1 MISLRYHVVSI
12 AAAFLALAVGV
23 VLGSTA
29 LSGAL
34 LSGLSDQKG
43 ELAQRVTD
51 LEAERNGLKARLADA
66 DAFAGSVGPSA
77 VDGMLDQRSVVLVTT
92 SDAREADRSA
102 LTELIKE
109 AGGSVAGEVRLTGS
123 FTDSAR
129 ADQVRD
135 IVTRL
140 QPAGVRLP
148 TETDPGSLAGALLGS
163 VLLLDKDN
171 ALPQSTPEERAAV
184 LAGLADGGF
193 VKPGAQVRPA
203 QLAVVL
209 TGGVARGEAAGD
221 RAATLARFATQF
233 DRAGAGTVLAGDAP
247 SASGSGAIGVARADT
262 SAGSIL
268 STVDNVDT
276 SAGRVVTVLA
286 LREQLEGRAGN
297 YGVAGNAQA
306 PAPGAATRGP

>member
-51 LEAERNGLKARLADA
+51 LEAERNGLEAKLADA
-66 DAFAGSVGPSA
+66 DAFAGSVGPSV
-77 VDGMLDQRSVVLVTT
+77 VDGILAQRSVVLVTA
-92 SDAREADRSA
+92 SDARDADRSA
-102 LTELIKE
+102 LTKLIE
-109 AGGSVAGEVRLTGS
+109 AAGGSVTGEVRLTGS

-148 TETDPGSLAGALLGS
+148 TETDPGTLAGALLGS
-163 VLLLDKDN
+163 VLLLDKQN

-184 LAGLADGGF
+184 LAGLAEGGF
-193 VKPGAQVRPA
+193 VKPGAQVQPA

-209 TGGVARGEAAGD
+209 TGGAARGEGAGD
-221 RAATLARFATQF
+221 RAATLARFATQL

-268 STVDNVDT
+268 STVDNVDS

-306 PAPGAATRGP
+306 PAPGAATPGP